1 MKTYQYL
8 NLEQKMVKIRK
19 KMPSLLKKFH
29 NDEADYDFA
38 TLDDIYEC
46 MTPALNKYGVDF
58 DIVEEK
64 PTQYENEKPVYLT
77 HDEDGYWRYEA
88 DLKIRWVNIDNPK
101 EERYAVIHILGTH
114 EIPDKAH
121 GTAMTYS
128 LKYYFRNKFCMRQID
143 SVNDDPD
150 GMESDQEKDCAEP
163 EKDSSK
169 PEKGGRT
176 ESRKSDAQKPDRKE
190 EKKAVDSK
198 ETKVSGNRCS
208 GAGEIRKV
216 EKDGKNIPPEKKNG
230 MAAEESIGKHGEAK
244 DSNGSKSPTG
254 TKPQGEK
261 KQQKS
266 AETSDHSTGKD
277 MSEQFEQ
284 VEFMV
289 EESAGAQSIEQKNA
303 KGQQTTVGQKDTAV
317 QQTVNPKAAAVQQ
330 TDSPKA
336 ADIQQT
342 DNPKETAGGQ
352 MKDQKIEEQQIPG
365 QMEMDQQQAAVPRQP
380 EDTGDGFQAAGEKV
394 PFKEDSFTEELEQE
408 LEKESEKEDISLEEA
423 KECICTF
430 GLFMGKKLGEV
441 FHSGVKGEETLKWII
456 RRYTGD
462 DRKMV
467 KAANK
472 IIENRDKM
480 IEPDE
485 EQQAA

>member
-88 DLKIRWVNIDNPK
+88 DLKIRWANIDNPK

-114 EIPDKAH
+114 EIPDKAR

-150 GMESDQEKDCAEP
+150 GMEYNTEKDCTEP

-169 PEKGGRT
+169 PEKGGKT
-176 ESRKSDAQKPDRKE
+176 ESRKIDVQKPDGKE
-190 EKKAVDSK
+190 NKKAVESK

-208 GAGEIRKV
+208 RGGEIRKA
-216 EKDGKNIPPEKKNG
+216 EKDGKNIPPENKNG
-230 MAAEESIGKHGEAK
+230 MAAEEPIGSRGEAK
-244 DSNGSKSPTG
+244 DSNGSKSPAG

-266 AETSDHSTGKD
+266 AETSDHSNGKD
-277 MSEQFEQ
+277 GSEQFEQ
-284 VEFMV
+284 VEFVV
-289 EESAGAQSIEQKNA
+289 EESAGAPPVEQKTA
-303 KGQQTTVGQKDTAV
+303 KGQQTRVGQKDTVV
-317 QQTVNPKAAAVQQ
+317 QQTIKPKAAAVQQ
-330 TDSPKA
+330 TDSPK
-336 ADIQQT
+336 
-342 DNPKETAGGQ
+342 ETAGQ
-352 MKDQKIEEQQIPG
+352 KMMDQKTEEQQIPG
-365 QMEMDQQQAAVPRQP
+365 QMEIDQQQVAVSRQP
-380 EDTGDGFQAAGEKV
+380 EDIGDGFQAAGEEKV
-394 PFKEDSFTEELEQE
+394 PFEEDRFMEELEQE
-408 LEKESEKEDISLEEA
+408 MEKETKNLKIGLEEA
-423 KECICTF
+423 KNYVCTF
-430 GLFMGKKLGEV
+430 GLYKGKKLADV
-441 FHSGVKGEETLKWII
+441 FNSGVKGQEIVKWIAY
-456 RRYTGD
+456 RYQGPERD
-462 DRKMV
+462 MID
-467 KAANK
+467 AAK
-472 IIENRDKM
+472 LVAEN
-480 IEPDE
+480 PDAVLE
-485 EQQAA
+485 QAVEQQAA